1 MALAVA
7 RQNPPAL
14 AGAWGLPSLECAV
27 PQSNGFLGA
36 RPCPAGVGGAGRR
49 CNLYDHEL
57 YILIRESLRN
67 LRGPFERLFR
77 LFWDRY
83 LERTGDQGVLE
94 PAPPFFAFRGLVVAS
109 PVWYPD
115 ISMTTR
121 RKLFNFI
128 EEVLNQSAFDPARV
142 NDYLK
147 S

>member
-1 MALAVA
+1 VN
-7 RQNPPAL
+7 R
-14 AGAWGLPSLECAV
+14 WG
-27 PQSNGFLGA
+27 
-36 RPCPAGVGGAGRR
+36 
-49 CNLYDHEL
+49 
-57 YILIRESLRN
+57 N

-94 PAPPFFAFRGLVVAS
+94 AAPPFFAFRGLVVAS